1 MLGRLTGAAARRIR
15 SVLGAAT
22 STPPPPPPK
31 PNPPPTPMERYV
43 AAGRI
48 PWSDGYTKFK
58 NQLLAEVLADDAML
72 DRFAQEQP
80 LPENYAPR
88 LDERVV
94 EYPWV
99 LSRLRSPSGPIL
111 DAGSTFLAP
120 LVLDLPFM
128 QGREIIVYTLETDAV
143 VQRPGV
149 SLVYGDLR
157 TLSLVDGHFAEVVCI
172 STLEHVGMGQ
182 SFSYSALRP
191 YPDANPD
198 DALLALRELRRVLR
212 PGGRLLLTI
221 PFGRREDHGWLQQ
234 FDDAGIRRLIDAF
247 DGEVRAETYYHYH
260 PDGSWRLADAAA
272 CADASYFN
280 IHATPTIEPDGAAA
294 ARAVC
299 CLELIKQA

>member
-1 MLGRLTGAAARRIR
+1 MLGRLTGAARRIR
-15 SVLGAAT
+15 SALGAA
-22 STPPPPPPK
+22 PPPPPPK
-31 PNPPPTPMERYV
+31 PAPPPTPMERYV

-72 DRFAQEQP
+72 DRFADEQA
-80 LPENYAPR
+80 LPDDYAPR

-99 LSRLRSPSGPIL
+99 LSRLRSPAGPIL

-128 QGREIIVYTLETDAV
+128 QGREIVVYTLETDAV
-143 VQRPGV
+143 IRRPGV
-149 SLVYGDLR
+149 SLLYGDLR
-157 TLSLVDGHFAEVVCI
+157 TLSLVDDHFAEVVCI
-172 STLEHVGMGQ
+172 STLEHVGMAQ

-191 YPDANPD
+191 YEGATPD

-234 FDDAGIRRLIDAF
+234 FDTEGIRRLVEAF
-247 DGEVRAETYYHYH
+247 DGEVRSETYYRYDA
-260 PDGSWRLADAAA
+260 DGWRLADAAA

-299 CLELIKQA
+299 CLEFVKPA